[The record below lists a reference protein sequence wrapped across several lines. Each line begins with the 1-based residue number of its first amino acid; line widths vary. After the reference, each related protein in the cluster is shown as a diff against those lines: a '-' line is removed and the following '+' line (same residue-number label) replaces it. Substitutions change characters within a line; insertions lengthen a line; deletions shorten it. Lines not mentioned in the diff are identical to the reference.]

1 MSMNSRYENATNNV
15 FGLMTIRDLKTLKIC
30 NKESKNY
37 SEGLDKV
44 INKEFERRGI
54 SIVGNEVFEL
64 IHLNDTEDQEVI
76 IENKQKEEGFI
87 DTLKKSFKLN
97 N

>member
-1 MSMNSRYENATNNV
+1 
-15 FGLMTIRDLKTLKIC
+15 MTIKDLKTLKIC

-37 SEGLDKV
+37 SEGLDGV
-44 INKEFERRGI
+44 INREFQRRGNT
-54 SIVGNEVFEL
+54 VEGNELFEL

-76 IENKQKEEGFI
+76 IEKEQKEEGFFN
-87 DTLKKSFKLN
+87 TLKKSFRLN